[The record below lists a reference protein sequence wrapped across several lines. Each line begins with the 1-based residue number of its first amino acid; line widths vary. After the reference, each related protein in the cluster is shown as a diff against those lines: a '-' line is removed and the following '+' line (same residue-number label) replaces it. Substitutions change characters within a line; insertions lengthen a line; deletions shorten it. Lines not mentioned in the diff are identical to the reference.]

1 MKCDDV
7 FPLLDDFLDG
17 LLTEPEAAAVRDH
30 AAICSR
36 CAARLADSTALRER
50 VAELPRSIA
59 PPDDLWPGIA
69 ARIEAGRVVRGRFGR
84 RALLAAAAALLIV
97 ASVATAYLVGRRQA
111 TSELMQASVPGSAT
125 TSQVVLAS
133 FEQLGVH
140 DYAATRQELVEVLQ
154 GRSGEL
160 TPETLEVVVR
170 NLEVIDEAMAR
181 IALALDNDPGNE
193 LLQRQLIA
201 VYRQQVDLLQ
211 RAAMLPSAV

>member
-1 MKCDDV
+1 MKCEDIRP
-7 FPLLDDFLDG
+7 FLDDFVDG
-17 LLTEPEAAAVRDH
+17 LLTDQMAAAVRDH
-30 AAICSR
+30 AATCSR
-36 CAARLADSTALRER
+36 CAARLTDSTALRER

-69 ARIEAGRVVRGRFGR
+69 ARIEAGRVARGRFGR
-84 RALLAAAAALLIV
+84 RTLLAAAAALLIV

-111 TSELMQASVPGSAT
+111 TSELTQAQNPGPAT

-160 TPETLEVVVR
+160 TPETLEVVVH

-181 IALALDNDPGNE
+181 IALALDSDPGNE

-211 RAAMLPSAV
+211 RAAMLPADV

>member
-1 MKCDDV
+1 
-7 FPLLDDFLDG
+7 
-17 LLTEPEAAAVRDH
+17 
-30 AAICSR
+30 
-36 CAARLADSTALRER
+36 
-50 VAELPRSIA
+50 
-59 PPDDLWPGIA
+59 
-69 ARIEAGRVVRGRFGR
+69 
-84 RALLAAAAALLIV
+84 
-97 ASVATAYLVGRRQA
+97 
-111 TSELMQASVPGSAT
+111 T

-140 DYAATRQELVEVLQ
+140 DYAATRQELLEVLQ

-160 TPETLEVVVR
+160 TPETLEVVVH

-181 IALALDNDPGNE
+181 IALALDSDPGNE